1 MEKVKSSISCF
12 QTIWSYAK
20 QNLKEYV
27 RNNLPNSLILFNTDY
42 EFNLNSKLSYFLP
55 TLSGDGL
62 FSYSLINFLSTTHN
76 EIISFYHEIKR
87 IDHSLMTAD
96 SVMSI
101 DMFENADLIV
111 KFDENNDL
119 FRLVQANFMYD
130 SKNLKCIYKFRNIEN
145 QLINRYL
152 RAKPKIDIQNMQLF
166 EYSDEINDLS
176 IFKQIEQK
184 TLLDLA
190 TQSDLIDEFNK
201 INEISEALN
210 TLKVVINYASTLSA
224 DSAESINSFIR
235 KIYSNDPALYKLSE
249 QILKTKIIVKCQ
261 LKHLKHVWILLMM
274 KRAILYTVNNQDP
287 FDYLS
292 ESFKQTQRDIEFNV
306 GMLESD
312 AVWVSVLTVLY
323 QIITFDLSLLHG
335 EEIDR
340 KKAISIRDIMECLED
355 YPDFLLPANLNKLP
369 KSFPDMPAATAS
381 ATLSDD
387 VDMKEPIKLENIYA
401 LWKILCKKIK

>member
-1 MEKVKSSISCF
+1 M
-12 QTIWSYAK
+12 WSYAK

-55 TLSGDGL
+55 TQNGDGL
-62 FSYSLINFLSTTHN
+62 FSYSLVNFLGTTHN

-119 FRLVQANFMYD
+119 FRLVQANFTYD
-130 SKNLKCIYKFRNIEN
+130 SKLLKCIYKFRNIEN

-152 RAKPKIDIQNMQLF
+152 RAKPKIDLQHMQLF

-184 TLLDLA
+184 TLLDLT
-190 TQSDLIDEFNK
+190 TQIDLIDEFNK

-224 DSAESINSFIR
+224 DSTETINSFIR
-235 KIYSNDPALYKLSE
+235 KIYSNDQSLYKLSE
-249 QILKTKIIVKCQ
+249 QILKTKIIEKCQ

-274 KRAILYTVNNQDP
+274 KRGILYTINNQDP
-287 FDYLS
+287 FDHLP
-292 ESFKQTQRDIEFNV
+292 ESFKTDKPIEFNTS
-306 GMLESD
+306 LLDSNS
-312 AVWVSVLTVLY
+312 VWVSVLVVFY

-340 KKAISIRDIMECLED
+340 KKGIAIRDIMECLDD
-355 YPDFLLPANLNKLP
+355 YADFLIPTNLDKLP
-369 KSFPDMPAATAS
+369 KSFPDPLPLPPPPVS
-381 ATLSDD
+381 NQDD
-387 VDMKEPIKLENIYA
+387 ITMREPIRLENIYA
-401 LWKILCKKIK
+401 LWKILCKKIKIN